1 MDFIKWEQIDLKG
14 KTNGQTKTKCPACID
29 RRTNKQDRSLSV
41 NLSKGV
47 AKCHYC
53 DAVSFRDNIE
63 AETKKEYTLPSQDWR
78 NYTKLSDKIVKYF
91 EEKRKIPQSTL
102 IELNVTEENYYQPA
116 LQKQVNNIVFN
127 YFEGQTLINKKYRS
141 ACKKFTQSAGTKSI
155 FYNLNAV
162 IGQKE
167 VYIVEGEMD
176 VLSLHSMGIKNV
188 ISVPNGANNNDDYWR
203 NSKKHIED
211 VEKFIIA
218 VDSDSKG
225 LELRDRIAQRLGRYR
240 CEFIDWDGKDAN
252 EDLINGKLEESIK
265 NKKRFPVSG
274 TFTINDVY
282 NNVLDL
288 YDNGLPDTIYPKAEC
303 FGNLKNVFSIMRGQ
317 LTIGTGIPS
326 HGKSNFTD
334 WYVLNLI
341 KDYNLKASWFSP
353 EHMPLELYQTN
364 LAEKVIGKNFWKEK
378 NGLPRLS
385 KDELT
390 QFKEWANEK
399 MYFTTA
405 EKGDAPTWKWLIE
418 KFKEQMYS
426 FGIDVFI
433 IDAFNKVIL
442 PRGNKL
448 DAINDVLTKIT
459 SFAQANNVMIFL
471 VAHPTKM
478 QKDENGKNEVPTLY
492 HVSGSADFRNQTHN
506 GYTIHRYFGDP
517 ENDLDEDYT
526 EFFNM
531 KTKFNFQGNIG
542 DSVKFKYCEINGR
555 YYANGIEPIYNLID
569 GLEPE
574 TKQIPMMQPQEA
586 FNDDIPF

>member
-1 MDFIKWEQIDLKG
+1 MDFIEWEQINLKG

-41 NLSKGV
+41 NISKGV

-53 DAVSFRDNIE
+53 NAVSFRDNIA

-91 EEKRKIPQSTL
+91 EEKRNIPQSTL
-102 IELNVTEENYYQPA
+102 IELNVTEEKYFQPA

-141 ACKKFTQSAGTKSI
+141 ACKKFTQSTGTKSI

-176 VLSLHSMGIKNV
+176 VLSLHSIGIKNV
-188 ISVPNGANNNDDYWR
+188 ISVPNGANNNDDYWQ
-203 NSKKHIED
+203 NSRKHLED

-218 VDSDSKG
+218 VDNDSKG

-240 CEFIDWDGKDAN
+240 CEFVDWDGKDAN
-252 EDLINGKLEESIK
+252 DDLINGKLEESVR

-282 NNVLDL
+282 SNVLDL
-288 YDNGLPDTIYPKAEC
+288 YDNGLPDTIYPKSEC

-378 NGLPRLS
+378 NGLPRMS

-471 VAHPTKM
+471 VAHPIKM

-506 GYTIHRYFGDP
+506 GYTIHRHFSDP
-517 ENDLDEDYT
+517 DNDMDEDYT
-526 EFFNM
+526 EFWNM

-555 YYANGIEPIYNLID
+555 YYANGIEPVYNLID

-574 TKQIPMMQPQEA
+574 TKQMLMMQPKEV
-586 FNDDIPF
+586 FNDEVPF